1 MGDFIPAGKLESTAK
16 PTPDPDAPSAASG
29 ANNMSSPSEILFWYP
44 NLIGY
49 ARVVLAIMAFCLYE
63 NPYIFFWCYLI
74 SFTLDAADGHVARLF
89 NQCSRFGAVL
99 DMVTDRFA
107 TACLLVGEGHK
118 NIRSNYLLQLYY
130 HQRLILGLVCLG
142 NELFYIF
149 AYMMYFFPEIELL
162 GFTLNLFGYGMI
174 VCMPIF
180 LLKQLL
186 NVIQLQYS
194 AWEIVVWEYHNEHQ
208 KK

>member
-1 MGDFIPAGKLESTAK
+1 
-16 PTPDPDAPSAASG
+16 
-29 ANNMSSPSEILFWYP
+29 
-44 NLIGY
+44 
-49 ARVVLAIMAFCLYE
+49 VVLAIMAFCLYE

-107 TACLLVGEGHK
+107 TACLVVILSHLYFPFRHICMLLIILDISSHWLRVVSSLLVGEGHK